1 MHADQGSDFPEQ
13 VSQEPSWLGKETFDL
28 AFAFVNLF
36 VPFVVVVAELV
47 TQAAKGDDEEEEVH
61 EYAWL
66 GDEKH
71 GGFKELVVDES
82 PRLKLLRYNLE
93 HTDLKVLTRKAADAG
108 VATKTLQNMHS
119 SDQPKHYIIEALMQI
134 AGTEGSGTVGKK
146 GPQRKPIG
154 TVAGVFE
161 FEQGTGQNSGPKES
175 EFDNPTFDI
184 EGN

>member
-47 TQAAKGDDEEEEVH
+47 TQGAKGDDEEEEVH

-71 GGFKELVVDES
+71 GGFKELVVDE
-82 PRLKLLRYNLE
+82 
-93 HTDLKVLTRKAADAG
+93 
-108 VATKTLQNMHS
+108 
-119 SDQPKHYIIEALMQI
+119 
-134 AGTEGSGTVGKK
+134 
-146 GPQRKPIG
+146 
-154 TVAGVFE
+154 
-161 FEQGTGQNSGPKES
+161 
-175 EFDNPTFDI
+175 
-184 EGN
+184 